1 MKEKEKENK
10 KTKKKLSGV
19 AVAFTISKICAGLNQ
34 PQWRTTRT
42 NNKTDFIIKKQQK
55 MPRSRW

>member
-34 PQWRTTRT
+34 PQ
-42 NNKTDFIIKKQQK
+42 
-55 MPRSRW
+55 